1 MVSTREETA
10 EILDNLSGMSAEL
23 IRATTDAKKLR
34 KQLISISNVVE
45 DKRYEIL
52 SRFLSGTG
60 AWKILNKVKA
70 FTQTISE
77 LSDRSEARMAK
88 EAKTLQG
95 LGQLAEKQAKFAGL
109 AALARDAERGNA
121 EAIAKM
127 MQDIPEVKGLSI
139 VKGTTAAIK
148 EYREFIEDAESS
160 VNKTIKALG
169 KPDVFK
175 KTKAAFSKVFDFRK
189 ILQSADYS
197 EIMGRKSEEDKVK
210 QTLPFYE
217 DITLKDKIESSD
229 KDSSA
234 KIFGRLV
241 GTSTAMLDKGLTDL
255 MKYFDTKVVPVL
267 SSGFIGFKEFFS
279 RGEKGQ
285 ARREKVFGVIK
296 ETITKLYAKFLPVL
310 LGFVLFFTAFFI
322 LYRILKSGGFLE
334 NITAVLTTAFEALSF
349 AFGLIWEGLS
359 SIIDGFRSGDF
370 FKVIE
375 GVAYILGGLAVAS
388 LTLLGTLLVGALT
401 LIYSVLK
408 GTIGAL
414 LDRLTSSVSKALSTI
429 FYIGAGIALLVAFF
443 VGFPAI
449 LVAAVLTAVG
459 YLIEKFVPFSKGGTV
474 SNNGMQLV
482 GEKGPELVKLPVGS
496 RVFSNKDSRNMVSGG
511 GTTNNITVQVSGRVG
526 ASDQEIKDIARKVS
540 REIGLQMNR
549 TGSTA
554 VRF

>member
-23 IRATTDAKKLR
+23 IRATTDAKKLK

-95 LGQLAEKQAKFAGL
+95 LGQLAAKQAKFAGL
-109 AALARDAERGNA
+109 AELARKAEKGDA

-127 MQDIPEVKGLSI
+127 MQEIPEVKGLSL
-139 VKGTTAAIK
+139 VKGVPAAIK
-148 EYREFIEDAESS
+148 QYREFIEDAESS
-160 VNKTIKALG
+160 VSKTIKALG

-175 KTKAAFSKVFDFRK
+175 KTKAAFSKVFEFRDK
-189 ILQSADYS
+189 MQLGTRFS
-197 EIMGRKSEEDKVK
+197 EVKKRRGEEKRV
-210 QTLPFYE
+210 QESLPFYE
-217 DITLKDKIESSD
+217 DITLKEVDTP
-229 KDSSA
+229 DSSA
-234 KIFGRLV
+234 KILGRLV
-241 GTSTAMLDKGLTDL
+241 GTSTATLDKGLTDL

-267 SSGFIGFKEFFS
+267 SSGYNATKEFFS

-285 ARREKVFGVIK
+285 ARREKVFGAIK

-334 NITAVLTTAFEALSF
+334 NITAVITTAFEALSF
-349 AFGLIWEGLS
+349 AFGLVWEGLS
-359 SIIDGFRSGDF
+359 RIVDGFASGDF
-370 FKVIE
+370 FKVLE
-375 GVAYILGGLAVAS
+375 GVAYILGGLAVGA
-388 LTLLGTLLVGALT
+388 LTLLGTIVVGALT
-401 LIYSVLK
+401 LVYSVLK
-408 GTIGAL
+408 GAIYGTL
-414 LDRLTSSVSKALSTI
+414 ERLNSSVGKAVSTI

-449 LVAAVLTAVG
+449 LVAAVLTGVG
-459 YLIEKFVPFSKGGTV
+459 YLIEKFTPFSKGGTV

-496 RVFSNKDSRNMVSGG
+496 RVFSNKDSRNMVSSG
-511 GTTNNITVQVSGRVG
+511 GTTNNITVQVTGRVG

>member
-95 LGQLAEKQAKFAGL
+95 LGQLAAKQAKFAGL
-109 AALARDAERGNA
+109 AELARKAEKGDA

-127 MQDIPEVKGLSI
+127 MQEIPEVKGLSL
-139 VKGTTAAIK
+139 VKGVPAAIK
-148 EYREFIEDAESS
+148 QYREFIEDAESS
-160 VNKTIKALG
+160 VSKTIKALG

-175 KTKAAFSKVFDFRK
+175 KTKAAFSKVFEFRDK
-189 ILQSADYS
+189 MQLGTRFS
-197 EIMGRKSEEDKVK
+197 EVKKRRGEEKKV
-210 QTLPFYE
+210 QESLPFYE
-217 DITLKDKIESSD
+217 DITLKEIDTP
-229 KDSSA
+229 DSTGMVLS
-234 KIFGRLV
+234 RLV
-241 GTSTAMLDKGLTDL
+241 SKSTEMLDKGLTDL

-267 SSGFIGFKEFFS
+267 SSGYNATKEFFS

-285 ARREKVFGVIK
+285 ARREKVFGAIK

-334 NITAVLTTAFEALSF
+334 NITAVITTAFEALSF
-349 AFGLIWEGLS
+349 AFGLVWEGLS
-359 SIIDGFRSGDF
+359 RIVDGFASGDF
-370 FKVIE
+370 FKVLE
-375 GVAYILGGLAVAS
+375 GVAYILGGLAVGA
-388 LTLLGTLLVGALT
+388 LTLLGTIVVGALT
-401 LIYSVLK
+401 LVYSVLK
-408 GTIGAL
+408 GAIYGTL
-414 LDRLTSSVSKALSTI
+414 ERLNSSVGKAVSTI

-449 LVAAVLTAVG
+449 LVAAVLTGVG
-459 YLIEKFVPFSKGGTV
+459 YLIERFTPFSKGGTV

-496 RVFSNKDSRNMVSGG
+496 RVFSNKDSRNMVSSG
-511 GTTNNITVQVSGRVG
+511 GTTNNITVQVTGRVG